1 LKGEDKGFEVC
12 GEVVQTTANRYI
24 FANAGQDFRL
34 LLNCLYAYDKHG
46 VLPFSGSFLEQ
57 WAVFGEAVEAWGA
70 AAAVFME
77 QKRKMKDLLR
87 SMGAYGK
94 GRGK

>member
-1 LKGEDKGFEVC
+1 LKGEDKGFEIY

-24 FANAGQDFRL
+24 FADASQDFRL
-34 LLNCLYAYDKHG
+34 LLNCIYAYDKHG

-57 WAVFGEAVEAWGA
+57 PAAFGEAVEVWGA
-70 AAAVFME
+70 GPSVFME
-77 QKRKMKDLLR
+77 QKRKMKELLR
-87 SMGAYGK
+87 GMGAYR